1 MPHSIFRQVRL
12 ATFAFLALLS
22 IGLVVS
28 AALSIREQRRLQLA
42 QVQIGRMHEFQ
53 RVYILVSHRL
63 NDLGEDPA
71 PDPAGRQAAGQQID
85 ILIGL
90 ALAPQTVE
98 RLAAVRVRLELIDT
112 GGASHFAEGVT
123 LFNEADA
130 AEATHKAAL
139 LARLQRD
146 NEAQR
151 WLEAAAPFAIL
162 AVGVLLL
169 PLARRRII
177 KPLDAFAAQ
186 LSRLA
191 DGDFSPTPVSGV
203 DPFLLP
209 LHHQLNQ
216 VVARLRELE
225 AEHAARAASLE
236 DAVRAATQKVLAQQR
251 ALARAERLAATGELA
266 ASLAHELR
274 NPLAGIQITLANLR
288 TEIGDP
294 ELGARLTL
302 VSNEVERLT
311 RLLNSLLDAARTT
324 PEAARPVALAA
335 LVDDVVALIGVQLPA
350 TARVE
355 NRIDPALICRLPADQ
370 LRQALL
376 NLLLN
381 AGAAL
386 AEQGGAV
393 VFSAE
398 PVGARIQLSVCDD
411 GPGFPAELLEGG
423 IRPFFS
429 TRERGTGLGLAMVR
443 RFAREIGGELTLE
456 NRQPTGAC
464 VRLVLPREV
473 ES

>member
-1 MPHSIFRQVRL
+1 MQPSLFRQIRL

-22 IGLVVS
+22 IALVVS

-42 QVQIGRMHEFQ
+42 NIQIGRMHDFQ
-53 RVYILVSHRL
+53 RMYVTISQRL
-63 NDLGEDPA
+63 SALGEDPA
-71 PDPAGRQAAGQQID
+71 PDPAGRQATAQQLD

-98 RLAAVRVRLELIDT
+98 KLAAVRVRLELIDT
-112 GGASHFAEGVT
+112 GGTSHYVEGVQ
-123 LFNEADA
+123 LFHEADA
-130 AEATHKAAL
+130 AEASHKAAL

-146 NEAQR
+146 NEAQQR
-151 WLEAAAPFAIL
+151 LEAAAPLAIL
-162 AVGVLLL
+162 AVGILLL

-177 KPLDAFAAQ
+177 KPLDAFATQ

-191 DGDFSPTPVSGV
+191 DGDFTPAPVANV

-209 LHHQLNQ
+209 LHRQLNH

-225 AEHAARAASLE
+225 LEHAQRAASLE

-274 NPLAGIQITLANLR
+274 NPLAGIQMTLANLR
-288 TEIGDP
+288 AEIGDAD
-294 ELGARLTL
+294 LGERLTL
-302 VSNEVERLT
+302 VSNEVDRLT
-311 RLLNSLLDAARTT
+311 RLLNSLLDAARST
-324 PEAARPVALAA
+324 PESARPVALAG

-350 TARVE
+350 SARVV
-355 NRIDPALICRLPADQ
+355 NRIDPALTCHLPPDRI
-370 LRQALL
+370 RQALL

-386 AEQGGAV
+386 GEQGGAI

-398 PVGARIQLSVCDD
+398 PLGARVRLSVCDD

-443 RFAREIGGELTLE
+443 RFAREIGGEVVLE
-456 NRQPTGAC
+456 NREPHGAC
-464 VRLVLPREV
+464 VRLLLPRDAEG
-473 ES
+473 